1 MGTNVSV
8 QTPPAGDSKY
18 GEMVGDVRV
27 ARRMWATLTQLGL
40 VEDDSIEDGIFHMDP
55 SDEEIERT
63 ICAADTQVRSYRNIL
78 DSGEGFDDE
87 NSQGVSTYD
96 IMGYI
101 EEWREL
107 WHTMRV
113 FRSHGIHA
121 TLGGG

>member
-8 QTPPAGDSKY
+8 CTPPAGEEKY
-18 GEMVGDVRV
+18 GECVGDVRL
-27 ARRMWATLTQLGL
+27 ARRMWAMLVSLDL
-40 VEDDSIEDGIFHMDP
+40 VEDDCIDDGMFHLDP
-55 SDEEIERT
+55 SDEQVERT
-63 ICAADTQVRSYRNIL
+63 LSAVDVQIKSFRNIL
-78 DSGEGFDDE
+78 DSGGGFCPDPDG
-87 NSQGVSTYD
+87 NSEYD
-96 IMGYI
+96 RMLYL

>member
-1 MGTNVSV
+1 V
-8 QTPPAGDSKY
+8 
-18 GEMVGDVRV
+18 
-27 ARRMWATLTQLGL
+27 QLGL
-40 VEDDSIEDGIFHMDP
+40 VEDDSIDDGIFHYDP

-63 ICAADTQVRSYRNIL
+63 LCAADVQLRSWRNIL
-78 DSGEGFDDE
+78 DSGEGFDDGP
-87 NSQGVSTYD
+87 QGESVYHT
-96 IMGYI
+96 MLYI